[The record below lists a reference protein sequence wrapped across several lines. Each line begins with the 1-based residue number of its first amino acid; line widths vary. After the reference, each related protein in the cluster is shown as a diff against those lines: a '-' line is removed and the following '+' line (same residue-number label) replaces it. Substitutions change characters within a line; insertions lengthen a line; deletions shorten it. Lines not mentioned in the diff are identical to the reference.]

1 MIVYQFYSELE
12 DYKPRIWRRFQVAR
26 NISVAEL
33 GYIVMAM
40 YEMKASHL
48 LCIEHEKPRLTPSGR
63 IGQRMDLLGRYGFSS
78 GEDDDDMQDA
88 AASKLA
94 HVDLAAPS
102 RLVVWYDFGDDW
114 RVIVKLEEE
123 LDIPDL
129 PRGELPRVLAGAG
142 FGILEDCGGIYGLM
156 DLAAEFKDK
165 GPEYEEYCAEV
176 GVNDLDLEKLDLEDV
191 NFRLKKL
198 PRIFAKIY
206 EQKLRP
212 SQRAINF
219 IERKY
224 VKKAGK
230 GGTKRD

>member
-40 YEMKASHL
+40 YELKASHL
-48 LCIEHEKPRLTPSGR
+48 LCIEHEKPRIIPSGR
-63 IGQRMDLLGRYGFSS
+63 ISQRMDLLGRYGFSS
-78 GEDDDDMQDA
+78 HGDDDDDMQDA

-165 GPEYEEYCAEV
+165 GPEYEEYCAQV

-191 NFRLKKL
+191 NFRLKNCREFL
-198 PRIFAKIY
+198 PKSTS
-206 EQKLRP
+206 KNSCRP
-212 SQRAINF
+212 S
-219 IERKY
+219 EP
-224 VKKAGK
+224 
-230 GGTKRD
+230 